1 MEDRDWLILQV
12 LYEQK
17 NITKTAH
24 ILFLS
29 QPALTARLR
38 QIEEEFG
45 AKIVYRCSKGVH
57 FTTQG
62 EYLAKSA
69 GEMLLKIRTIKEHV
83 SNMEK
88 EVTGTLRLGASNFFT
103 KYKLPPLL
111 KLFRN
116 QYPQV
121 EFKVTTGWSKDVFNS
136 LYNQDIHVGFIRGDY
151 SWQGEK
157 YLLSEESMCIASIDK
172 IDINDLP
179 HLPMIDYQTDS
190 SIKPLI
196 DNWWRDTFSEPPSI
210 IMSVNQLD
218 TCKEMVVNG
227 LGYAIIPRIILNDME
242 NLHIIDLTDKNG
254 NPIIRRTWMIYHH
267 ELLEMNIIKVFV
279 DFIKTLDFHKF
290 V

>member
-24 ILFLS
+24 VLFLS

-45 AKIVYRCSKGVH
+45 AKIVYRCNKGVH

-69 GEMLLKIRTIKEHV
+69 GEMLLKVRNIKEHV
-83 SNMEK
+83 INMEK

-103 KYKLPPLL
+103 KYKLPRLL

-116 QYPQV
+116 QYPKV
-121 EFKVTTGWSKDVFNS
+121 EFKVTTGWSKDVFNL

-151 SWQGEK
+151 NWQGGK
-157 YLLSEESMCIASIDK
+157 HLLFEESMCIASTEK
-172 IDINDLP
+172 ININDLP
-179 HLPMIDYQTDS
+179 HLPKIDYQTDS

-210 IMSVNQLD
+210 SMSVNQLD

-227 LGYAIIPRIILNDME
+227 LGYAIIPRMILNDID
-242 NLHIIDLTDKNG
+242 NLHIIDLADKDG
-254 NPIIRRTWMIYHH
+254 KPLIRQTWMIYHQ

-279 DFIKTLDFHKF
+279 NFIKTLDFQKF
-290 V
+290 L